1 VGPKRLRSFH
11 KPSGALL
18 AKEFLVWPHRPGG
31 RLGSYPRRRETGIRR
46 CKIAEAL
53 LPSTV
58 VVHGTRALTPV
69 IGGAATAADA
79 LTIGCFALNNSC
91 ALVEA
96 RPEAGFGHK

>member
-1 VGPKRLRSFH
+1 
-11 KPSGALL
+11 
-18 AKEFLVWPHRPGG
+18 
-31 RLGSYPRRRETGIRR
+31 
-46 CKIAEAL
+46 
-53 LPSTV
+53 
-58 VVHGTRALTPV
+58 LTPV